1 MKDLVMGKISFLSEK
16 FKLSLS
22 LILSMIYF
30 KIYNQ
35 RSSAL

>member
-1 MKDLVMGKISFLSEK
+1 MKDLVMGKILFLSEK

-22 LILSMIYF
+22 LILGILYF